1 MADVRNLSSEEL
13 ENQKNLLKEQE
24 LIQARIEERNKRMAI
39 AGQEEIKRLKKRNEQ
54 DKENLKSL
62 EDKTDV
68 FDDIEDAAKDYVKFW
83 EKAGERQEEYLDMV
97 EGFQTSFAK
106 LGNDVKKVL
115 TSSTK
120 NSSAFAGITAKILE
134 LKKAEVNATDEERKS
149 LHSRRTVLEQIRQTQ
164 IDSAEGLASEA
175 QDLFG
180 MSEATRRRMEFETSI
195 VGLTEE
201 DKKIAEQVFA
211 VNEKLTKQQERIV
224 ELKNQYRGIIAS
236 LPEGIQNIVN
246 GIGDLAKGI
255 INGLGPIVILGGL
268 LAAAVH
274 EFASMQSAARKFREE
289 TGLTKNQ
296 TEELNKQ
303 AQSVYK
309 NFAKLGVTADDFY
322 EAVKALKTEFGDTVK
337 FSQAVVASVTVLNKN
352 FSVAEKDAAAVNLA
366 FQSIGGLSAET
377 AQNLAQQVAYLS
389 DQVGI
394 APAKV
399 FEDINEASEDTYKY
413 FRGDVTLLARQAIQ
427 DRRLGTNLKS
437 VLKTTEGLLNFEEG
451 IEKELVASSM
461 LAGQFNLSKARALA
475 FDGKSAEAQAEIL
488 RQVQRYRKFADMDP
502 ITKQAVADA
511 TNMTVEELGKQ
522 LLMQEKLTHMSDA
535 QKKLVETAMD
545 KGLDITHLNE
555 SQLAAKVKEL
565 ETQEQIAD
573 KITQLENSFKGIIAA
588 LSSGFVPLIE
598 AVTPLVTTLANMFG
612 AVFGTLNKIP
622 GLFPAIIGGLT
633 AMYLLSKKTA
643 IMKTKE
649 AIASIFAGNAKW
661 GAIGVIA
668 AGVAIGGLM
677 GYLGRA
683 EKVGDMAIQSSSSGG
698 ATTIS
703 TAEGGIFQPSGNDE
717 IAVGPDILGQLES
730 ANRAGTIGPIAA
742 AGGNTAMGNTMKVLV
757 SEMKQLR
764 KDMNSGKIRTT
775 AYLDGN
781 RVSSGI
787 ATSVDESSRNVFS
800 YGQRG

>member
-13 ENQKNLLKEQE
+13 EAQKNLLKEQD
-24 LIQARIEERNKRMAI
+24 LIQQRIEERNKRMAV

-54 DKENLKSL
+54 DEENLKTL
-62 EDKTDV
+62 EDKLEA
-68 FDDIEDAAKDYVKFW
+68 FDDIEDKAKDYVKFW
-83 EKAGERQEEYLDMV
+83 EQAGERQEEYLDMV
-97 EGFQTSFAK
+97 EGFQTSFTK

-134 LKKAEVNATDEERKS
+134 LKKAEVNASDDERKN
-149 LHSRRTVLEQIRQTQ
+149 LQARRTVLEQIRQSQ
-164 IDSAEGLASEA
+164 IDSAESLVSES

-180 MSEATRRRMEFETSI
+180 MSEAARRRMEFETSI
-195 VGLTEE
+195 VGLSEE
-201 DKKIAEQVFA
+201 DRKIAEQVFA

-224 ELKNQYRGIIAS
+224 ELKQQMSGIVAS
-236 LPEGIQNIVN
+236 LPEGIQSIVT

-268 LAAAVH
+268 LAAAIH
-274 EFASMQSAARKFREE
+274 EFSQMQSAAKKFREE

-296 TEELNKQ
+296 TEELNHQ
-303 AQSVYK
+303 VHSIYK
-309 NFAKLGVTADDFY
+309 NYAKLGVTADDYY
-322 EAVKALKTEFGDTVK
+322 ETVKALKTEFGDTVK
-337 FSQAVVASVTVLNKN
+337 FSEAVAASMIVLNKN
-352 FSVAEKDAAAVNLA
+352 FAVAEKDAAAVNMA

-377 AQNLAQQVAYLS
+377 SQNLAQQVAYLS
-389 DQVGI
+389 DQVGV

-399 FEDINEASEDTYKY
+399 FEDISEASEDTYKY

-427 DRRLGTNLKS
+427 ARRLGTNLKS

-451 IEKELVASSM
+451 IEKELLASSM

-475 FDGKSAEAQAEIL
+475 FDGKAADAQAEIL

-522 LLMQEKLTHMSDA
+522 LLMQEKLTHMSDS

-545 KGLDITHLNE
+545 KGLDITNMNE
-555 SQLAAKVKEL
+555 QQLAAKVKEL

-573 KITQLENSFKGIIAA
+573 KITQLENSFKGIVAA

-612 AVFGTLNKIP
+612 AVFGALNKIP

-683 EKVGDMAIQSSSSGG
+683 EKVGDMAMQAQSSGG
-698 ATTIS
+698 STTIATS
-703 TAEGGIFQPSGNDE
+703 EGGIFETSRNDQ
-717 IAVGPDILGQLES
+717 IAVGPDILGQLDA
-730 ANRAGTIGPIAA
+730 ANKSSVGPIAA
-742 AGGNTAMGNTMKVLV
+742 VGGGTSMNGAIKVLV
-757 SEMKQLR
+757 NEMKQLR
-764 KDMNSGKIRTT
+764 QDMNSGKIRTT